1 MGKTRKQRIF
11 SKRHGY
17 LPPANDEKI
26 VLILKQLENLIT
38 CVRINQVEED
48 GFYRKQI
55 KKRLNC
61 NHNTIVKWG
70 NIGFNNP
77 RAYLEGIRTGRP
89 EIPQKI
95 QTQVL
100 GKRTN
105 KRFSTRKAGIQ
116 LGISHTT
123 VKNILN
129 DAEFK
134 WKVRPRAT
142 RLTANHKNAR
152 LKFCEKYKN
161 QNLSWWDKILV
172 TDSKVFLLDG
182 GRNPKHHERWVFDSE
197 ELDLGEVEKYSK
209 GLHIY
214 GGMTSKGLTQL
225 IFIDG
230 IIDGERYVNEILPI
244 LTDLTGRTEETQDI
258 TTTAL
263 FDDNED
269 WIFEQ
274 DHATCDD
281 KNVVQEYLMENVPDF
296 FSKYDVSAKMDDLW
310 CIERIW
316 AVVSNKVYGEGQNQP
331 KSLLELKRRI
341 IKAWNSL
348 NSKIL
353 RKAVHQMPLIVNE
366 IIKRKGGRVSRF
378 KQHCECRLCVE

>member
-1 MGKTRKQRIF
+1 M
-11 SKRHGY
+11 
-17 LPPANDEKI
+17 
-26 VLILKQLENLIT
+26 
-38 CVRINQVEED
+38 
-48 GFYRKQI
+48 
-55 KKRLNC
+55 
-61 NHNTIVKWG
+61 
-70 NIGFNNP
+70 
-77 RAYLEGIRTGRP
+77 
-89 EIPQKI
+89 
-95 QTQVL
+95 
-100 GKRTN
+100 
-105 KRFSTRKAGIQ
+105 
-116 LGISHTT
+116 GISHTT

-182 GRNPKHHERWVFDSE
+182 GRNPKHHGRWVFDSE
-197 ELDLGEVEKYSK
+197 ELDLWEVEKYSK
-209 GLHIY
+209 GLHVY

-230 IIDGERYVNEILPI
+230 IIDGERYMNEILPI
-244 LTDLTGRTEETQDI
+244 LTDLTDRTEETQDI

-274 DHATCDD
+274 DHATCHD
-281 KNVVQEYLMENVPDF
+281 NHVVQEYLMENVPDF
-296 FSKYDVSAKMDDLW
+296 FSKYDVPAKMDDLW

-331 KSLLELKRRI
+331 KSLQELKRRI